1 MTHLRKLLVAVW
13 EFIVG
18 EDWRIALGV
27 VTALA
32 LTALLADAGVPAW
45 WLTPLAV
52 LALLALSVTRAA
64 RR

>member
-1 MTHLRKLLVAVW
+1 MTRLRKLLVAVC

-18 EDWRIALGV
+18 EDWRIALGAV
-27 VTALA
+27 AALA

-52 LALLALSVTRAA
+52 LALLALSVRRAA